1 MSKYVIIYTADK
13 ITEHFTSKEYGQNCS
28 GDLYFS
34 SEARLFY
41 IILEKFRKW
50 LRRKMFITSGY
61 RTAELNKRF
70 GGVPNSNH
78 LRGCA
83 ADWHCN
89 IKITE
94 EKFIKYAKVWARLC
108 YEAGTVGE
116 AGLYNNF
123 VHFGFQSESQ
133 KKTNRNKFIAWDSRS
148 GKTVLNAF
156 PELRNI

>member
-13 ITEHFTSKEYGQNCS
+13 ITEHFTAKEYGQNCS

-41 IILEKFRKW
+41 ITLEKFRKW

-61 RTAELNKRF
+61 RTAELNKRY

>member
-13 ITEHFTSKEYGQNCS
+13 ITEHFTSKEYGQNCA

-41 IILEKFRKW
+41 ITLEKFRKW

-94 EKFIKYAKVWARLC
+94 EKFIKYAKVWARFC

-133 KKTNRNKFIAWDSRS
+133 KKTNHNKFIEWDSRS

>member
-1 MSKYVIIYTADK
+1 MRRIIYTADM
-13 ITEHFTSKEYGQNCS
+13 ITEHFSAKEYGQNCE
-28 GDLYFS
+28 GDIYFS

-41 IILEKFRKW
+41 QTLERFRKW

-61 RTAELNKRF
+61 RTSTLNKKY
-70 GGVPNSNH
+70 GGVPSSNH

-89 IKITE
+89 IKIDE
-94 EKFIKYAKVWARLC
+94 KKFIKYAKMWARYC
-108 YEAGTVGE
+108 YEVGEVGE

-123 VHFGFQSESQ
+123 VHLGFQSESQ
-133 KKTNRNKFIAWDSRS
+133 KQINKGKFIAWDARS

-156 PELRNI
+156 PELIGI